1 LDPWHLDEAKPT
13 SGNLPKSGKLR
24 LNLHGTNLEG
34 KSIGFKPKKKKKT
47 LKKRAHDL
55 KNQDAS

>member
-1 LDPWHLDEAKPT
+1 MAPIWRENQLV
-13 SGNLPKSGKLR
+13 
-24 LNLHGTNLEG
+24 LN
-34 KSIGFKPKKKKKT
+34 PKKKKKT

>member
-1 LDPWHLDEAKPT
+1 LDPWHLDEGPI
-13 SGNLPKSGKLR
+13 PKSGKLR

-34 KSIGFKPKKKKKT
+34 KSIGFKPKKKKKKT